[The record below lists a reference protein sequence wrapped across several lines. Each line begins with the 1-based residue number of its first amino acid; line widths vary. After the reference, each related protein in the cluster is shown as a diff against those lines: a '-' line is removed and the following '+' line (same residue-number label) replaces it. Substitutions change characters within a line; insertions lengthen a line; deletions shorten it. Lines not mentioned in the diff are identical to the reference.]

1 MNLKSNN
8 LTLSPLLKHVR
19 ARKYQLTSSHYGLP
33 FYLGALEYGEDY
45 YYDGDNQED
54 YYQYDYDDSIFDES
68 FNGSGLTR
76 TPR

>member
-1 MNLKSNN
+1 MWELENIN
-8 LTLSPLLKHVR
+8 
-19 ARKYQLTSSHYGLP
+19 YGLP
-33 FYLGALEYGEDY
+33 FFLGALEYGEDY